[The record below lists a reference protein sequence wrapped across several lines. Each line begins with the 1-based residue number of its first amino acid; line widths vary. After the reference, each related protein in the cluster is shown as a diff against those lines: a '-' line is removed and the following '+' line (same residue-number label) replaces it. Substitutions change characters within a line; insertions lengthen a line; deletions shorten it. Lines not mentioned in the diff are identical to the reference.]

1 MLVINVKRFEWLQ
14 EYEQLDHDIK
24 YLKWNLLKTQAEL
37 SRRVSGDLSNDHLVK
52 GSKGARVEEEIAR
65 LEQELQWRVQAQHD
79 LRELVSSFNGIE
91 EQILRK
97 KYIDGQ
103 TLEEIAEDNEV
114 HYTLSYIRK
123 KHAELH
129 RRLDFLDK
137 WDADKYE
144 LQVVVGDQLR

>member
-1 MLVINVKRFEWLQ
+1 MWHFP
-14 EYEQLDHDIK
+14 
-24 YLKWNLLKTQAEL
+24 
-37 SRRVSGDLSNDHLVK
+37 
-52 GSKGARVEEEIAR
+52 
-65 LEQELQWRVQAQHD
+65 WRVQAQHD

-103 TLEEIAEDNEV
+103 TLEEIAEDDEV

>member
-1 MLVINVKRFEWLQ
+1 MAIREKRFEWLQ

-24 YLKWNLLKTQAEL
+24 YLKWSLLKTKAEL
-37 SRRVSGDLSNDHLVK
+37 ERRTSGDLSGDHLVK
-52 GSKGARVEEEIAR
+52 GSKGAKVEESIER
-65 LEQELQWRVQAQHD
+65 LESELEWRTQAKQD
-79 LRELVSSFNGIE
+79 LKDLVSTFDGIE

-103 TLEEIAEDNEV
+103 TLEEIADADDV

-129 RRLDFLDK
+129 RRLDFLDS
-137 WDADKYE
+137 WDEDKYYN
-144 LQVVVGDQLR
+144 QVVGHEQLR

>member
-1 MLVINVKRFEWLQ
+1 MSAEKKHFEWLQ

-24 YLKWNLLKTQAEL
+24 YLKWNLLKTKNEL
-37 SRRVSGDLSNDHLVK
+37 LRRTEGDLSNDHLVK
-52 GSKGARVEEEIAR
+52 GSKGAKVEESIKQIESD
-65 LEQELQWRVQAQHD
+65 LKWRVQAQRD
-79 LRELVSSFNGIE
+79 LKELVNSFDGIE

-103 TLEEIAEDNEV
+103 TLEEIADAEDV
-114 HYTLSYIRK
+114 HYTISYIRK

-137 WDADKYE
+137 WDDMKYYD
-144 LQVVVGDQLR
+144 QVEGNIQLR